1 MTKMNIEQYFAE
13 CIQMDWFYDYSD
25 DHSVW
30 TRGKNR
36 DRELS
41 QIADGSPIL
50 EKIYSDFR
58 YRYTRG
64 EIERPQLS
72 DYIEEIN

>member
-30 TRGKNR
+30 TRGNNR

-41 QIADGSPIL
+41 RIADGSPIL
-50 EKIYSDFR
+50 EKIYRDFR

-72 DYIEEIN
+72 DYIDKIN

>member
-13 CIQMDWFYDYSD
+13 CSRMDWFYDYSD
-25 DHSVW
+25 DHRVW
-30 TRGKNR
+30 TAGNER
-36 DRELS
+36 DRELGR
-41 QIADGSPIL
+41 IANGSPIL
-50 EKIYSDFR
+50 EKIYRDFR

-64 EIERPQLS
+64 EIERPQLI

>member
-1 MTKMNIEQYFAE
+1 MNIEQFYKA
-13 CIQMDWFYDYSD
+13 CAQMDWFYDYSD

-30 TRGKNR
+30 TRGNNR

-41 QIADGSPIL
+41 RIADSSPIL

>member
-1 MTKMNIEQYFAE
+1 MNIEQFYKA
-13 CIQMDWFYDYSD
+13 CAQMDWFYDYSD

-30 TRGKNR
+30 TRGKER
-36 DRELS
+36 DNELRR
-41 QIADGSPIL
+41 IAEGSPIL

>member
-1 MTKMNIEQYFAE
+1 MTRMNIEQYFAE
-13 CIQMDWFYDYSD
+13 CSLMDWFYDYSD

-30 TRGKNR
+30 TRGNNR

-41 QIADGSPIL
+41 RIADGSPIL

>member
-30 TRGKNR
+30 TRGNNR

-41 QIADGSPIL
+41 RIADGSPIL

-64 EIERPQLS
+64 EIERPQLT

>member
-1 MTKMNIEQYFAE
+1 MTDMNIEQFLTE
-13 CIQMDWFYDYSD
+13 CLRTDWFYDYSD

-30 TRGKNR
+30 NRGKER
-36 DRELS
+36 DNELRR
-41 QIADGSPIL
+41 IAEGSPIL